1 MLRSRLHLLASALLL
16 AACDGAFTTE
26 ATEPGVGNEQPGG
39 APHLNASVK
48 FWEDNAAV
56 YWDEVARTLVAQ
68 ANFNAFQAIRGYA
81 ILGIA
86 QYNAATAAERQKN
99 RNLHPSVRAAISGAS
114 VAALSYLFPSQSS
127 QLEFLL
133 DAFLAKNAFPGS
145 EHEDPVTGETLGR
158 EVGGLVVERAKIDR
172 FFDPWTGTIP
182 VGPGYWTTTTTP
194 TGAGFGQAKTY
205 LLVSSDQFRP
215 APPPAFGSP
224 EFAAALAE
232 VRTFSDTRTAEQD
245 ALAKFWNLPPG
256 THTPPGY
263 WNEEATKLAVRY
275 RLSERAT
282 AHLLALMNMVSFDAV
297 VASHEAKYHYWLLR
311 PSQADPAITL
321 PIGLPNF
328 PSYPSNHA
336 AISAG
341 MARIIGA
348 QFPAEKRRLDRLAD
362 EAALSR
368 VFGGIH
374 YRFDG
379 LAGLELGRKVAAW
392 ALAHDAKG
400 FEQF

>member
-1 MLRSRLHLLASALLL
+1 MLRSRLNLFASALML
-16 AACDGAFTTE
+16 AGCDGAFATE
-26 ATEPGVGNEQPGG
+26 ATEPGVGYEQPGG
-39 APHLNASVK
+39 APHLDASVK

-56 YWDEVARTLVAQ
+56 YWDEVARTFVAQ
-68 ANFNAFQAIRGYA
+68 NNFNAFQAIRGYA
-81 ILGIA
+81 ILGVA
-86 QYNAATAAERQKN
+86 QYNAATAAERQKK

-114 VAALSYLFPSQSS
+114 VAALAYLFPSQSS
-127 QLEFLL
+127 QLESML
-133 DAFLAKNAFPGS
+133 DAFLAKDAFPGS

-158 EVGGLVVERAKIDR
+158 EVGGLVVERAKTDR

-182 VGPGYWTTTTTP
+182 VGPGYWTTATTP
-194 TGAGFGQAKTY
+194 TGAGFGQARTY

-224 EFAAALAE
+224 EFVAATAE
-232 VRTFSDTRTAEQD
+232 VRKISDTRTAEQD

-256 THTPPGY
+256 TYTPPGY
-263 WNEEATKLAVRY
+263 WNEEATKLAVKY
-275 RLSERAT
+275 RLGERAT
-282 AHLLALMNMVSFDAV
+282 AHLLALMNIVSFDAV

-311 PSQADPAITL
+311 PSQADPGITL

-341 MARIIGA
+341 MARILGA

-368 VFGGIH
+368 VYGGIH
-374 YRFDG
+374 YRCDG
-379 LAGLELGRKVAAW
+379 VAGLELGRKIAAW
-392 ALAHDAKG
+392 ALAHDVKG
-400 FEQF
+400 FGAF